1 MSTATP
7 EKPEIAPKPEKTKV
21 DKVHSYLVL
30 ASTALG
36 VLGALGTGF
45 VWLAANFCVG
55 DVEIRTDRPVESLV
69 TKVTDKH
76 GQQSTF
82 FGNHVQVMP
91 GTYHLEIGVPDKVLK
106 HADANVQMWKSQ
118 AITVS
123 VPVEFSKPVEEQPPD
138 KKHWWQFW
146 KKNKPGSET
155 TSAKQ
160 AS

>member
-1 MSTATP
+1 MSTTTP
-7 EKPEIAPKPEKTKV
+7 EKPVTTEKPAKTQV
-21 DKVHSYLVL
+21 EKVHNYMVL
-30 ASTALG
+30 ASTTIG

-55 DVEIRTDRPVESLV
+55 DIEIRPDKPVESIV

-76 GQQSTF
+76 GQQSFF

-91 GTYHLEIGVPDKVLK
+91 GTYHLEVGVPDKTLK
-106 HADANVQMWKSQ
+106 QVDATVEMWKSQ
-118 AITVS
+118 AIPVI
-123 VPVEFSKPVEEQPPD
+123 VPVALSKAPEEQPPD

-146 KKNKPGSET
+146 KKLKPAADTAGG
-155 TSAKQ
+155 KQ